1 MRVLVLGGRGFIG
14 RHIVVSLLNQGAEI
28 IISSRKAD
36 PSSPTYVSVKM
47 QEMTNPADWIKMVAG
62 FDVVVNSV
70 GILRERWKETYDAVH
85 RQAPMAL
92 AAACKSQGIRLIH
105 ISALGLSVKA
115 KSRFIRSKLT
125 GEQALLASGADL
137 AIVRP
142 SLLDGE
148 SGFGAQWIRRVARS
162 PIHAVMKT
170 NGVIAPLKV
179 TDLGDAIA
187 RLSFMQQ
194 LPSREIELGGNDV
207 ISMREYLAR
216 LRREYTSYKAYVW
229 EVPIWMVRLSSNILD
244 LLQLTPLSFGHV
256 ELMQGYNAPKL
267 NLLTSLIGRKP
278 VVVGI
283 AEDIQPENKIRPTA
297 ID

>member
-14 RHIVVSLLNQGAEI
+14 RHIVASLLNQGAKI

-36 PSSPTYVSVKM
+36 PTSPTYVSVRM
-47 QEMTNPADWIKMVAG
+47 QEMTNPADWIKVVASY
-62 FDVVVNSV
+62 DVVVNSV

-105 ISALGLSVKA
+105 ISALSLSA
-115 KSRFIRSKLT
+115 NAQSRFIRSKLS

-148 SGFGAQWIRRVARS
+148 GGFGAQWIRRVARS
-162 PIHAVMKT
+162 PIYAVMKT
-170 NGVIAPLKV
+170 KGVIAPLKV
-179 TDLGDAIA
+179 SDLGDAIA
-187 RLSFMQQ
+187 RLCFMRQ
-194 LPSREIELGGNDV
+194 LPSNEIELGGNNV

-216 LRREYTSYKAYVW
+216 LRREYTSYKAYVL
-229 EVPIWMVRLSSNILD
+229 EVPVWMVRLSSHILD

-256 ELMQGYNAPKL
+256 ELMQGYNAPKI
-267 NLLTSLIGRKP
+267 NLLASLIGRKP
-278 VVVGI
+278 AVVGI
-283 AEDIQPENKIRPTA
+283 VEDRQTESKLMPTA